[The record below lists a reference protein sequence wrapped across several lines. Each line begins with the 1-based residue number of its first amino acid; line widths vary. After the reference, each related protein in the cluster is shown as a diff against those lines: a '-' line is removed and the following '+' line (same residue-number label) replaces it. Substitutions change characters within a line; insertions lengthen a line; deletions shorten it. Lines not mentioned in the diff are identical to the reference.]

1 MNYEDIQEVFNSN
14 RTKNEKI
21 AYLLEK
27 KYSRDDI
34 LKYVKC
40 CPNTISKIIKSLQ
53 STGSVP
59 DQLSPGRLSKRTP
72 VVVSFVSQQTISNPL
87 ISGKELS
94 M

>member
-1 MNYEDIQEVFNSN
+1 MNDEGIQEVFNSN

-40 CPNTISKIIKSLQ
+40 CPN
-53 STGSVP
+53 TGSVP

>member
-34 LKYVKC
+34 MKYVKC
-40 CPNTISKIIKSLQ
+40 SPNTISKIKKSLQ

-59 DQLSPGRLSKRTP
+59 DQLSPGRPSKRTP
-72 VVVSFVSQQTISNPL
+72 AVVSFVS
-87 ISGKELS
+87 
-94 M
+94 